1 MAGRARYGP
10 RTRRPRVSE
19 ESKPRTQPLSTTLKS
34 LGVLET
40 VAQAERSVRVSELA
54 RELGWSRAAVHQ
66 QLVTLTAAG
75 WMEQTD
81 DGAYRLTL
89 RAAWVGQSALRQAG
103 LADRVLPAMERLV
116 EEIREAVS
124 LAILE
129 RDTATII
136 QRLEPGR
143 TLQVDLRA
151 EAQMPLGRSASGK
164 VLMAWATERQ
174 LDDLRNR
181 GVEVPAAEDLAAI
194 REAGYATSSGR
205 WLDGVTGIAAPV
217 FDVHG
222 GCVGALSLAGPA
234 SRLDVEKAT
243 TALLRRAEEVNEV
256 LSGKGGAR

>member
-1 MAGRARYGP
+1 MTEQGGR
-10 RTRRPRVSE
+10 
-19 ESKPRTQPLSTTLKS
+19 RTQPLSTTLKS

-40 VAQAERSVRVSELA
+40 VAQAQRSVRVSELA
-54 RELGWSRAAVHQ
+54 RELGWSRAAIHQ

-81 DGAYRLTL
+81 EGAYRLTL

-103 LADRVLPAMERLV
+103 LGDRVLPAMERLLGEV
-116 EEIREAVS
+116 REAVS
-124 LAILE
+124 LAVLE
-129 RDTATII
+129 RDTATIV

-151 EAQMPLGRSASGK
+151 EAQMPLNRSASGQ
-164 VLMAWATERQ
+164 VLMAWADQRQ
-174 LDDLRNR
+174 LADLRER
-181 GVEVPAAEDLAAI
+181 GVEVPDDDDRAALRDAGHAI
-194 REAGYATSSGR
+194 SSGR

-234 SRLDVEKAT
+234 SRLDVQTAT
-243 TALLRRAEEVNEV
+243 TELLRAADEINEV
-256 LSGKGGAR
+256 LSGRGTSVGKDGAR